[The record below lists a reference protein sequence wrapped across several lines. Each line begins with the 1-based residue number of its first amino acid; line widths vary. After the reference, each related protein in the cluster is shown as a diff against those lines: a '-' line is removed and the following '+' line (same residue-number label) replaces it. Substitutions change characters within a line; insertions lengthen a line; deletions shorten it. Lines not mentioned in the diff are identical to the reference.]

1 MESQQAASSQ
11 QDQDTLPS
19 CLRCAATPH
28 RTIQLPMQAT
38 LNPFQ
43 LSSCS
48 SLCAPNANF
57 NGPNPDSG
65 AIVCK
70 NYAAFLINYVPNV
83 KGTPEW
89 LEFREF
95 SLF

>member
-1 MESQQAASSQ
+1 MALAKQNKWKASQQQNQAGHSLRHTRP
-11 QDQDTLPS
+11 TLNNTIANALP
-19 CLRCAATPH
+19 ATH
-28 RTIQLPMQAT
+28 
-38 LNPFQ
+38 NPFQ

-65 AIVCK
+65 AIVWK
-70 NYAAFLINYVPNV
+70 NYAACLINYVPNM

-89 LEFREF
+89 VK
-95 SLF
+95 